1 MYRVINKQA
10 LTKRLFVYFIPLL
23 LIGVLIG
30 APFLMLFLGAF
41 SLLMWHYHQLYRLSD
56 WLHNQ
61 RSFNPPEG
69 EGSWEQVFE
78 GIYQLQHRNRKKRN
92 ELAELIRRFRDGAEA
107 VPDAVVVL
115 QNDLSIVWC
124 NQLALKVLG
133 LQWPVDHGQRLVL
146 SYPKRVSK
154 P

>member
-56 WLHNQ
+56 WLHDQ

-78 GIYQLQHRNRKKRN
+78 GIYQLQHRNRKN
-92 ELAELIRRFRDGAEA
+92 
-107 VPDAVVVL
+107 VMSW
-115 QNDLSIVWC
+115 QS
-124 NQLALKVLG
+124 
-133 LQWPVDHGQRLVL
+133 
-146 SYPKRVSK
+146 
-154 P
+154 